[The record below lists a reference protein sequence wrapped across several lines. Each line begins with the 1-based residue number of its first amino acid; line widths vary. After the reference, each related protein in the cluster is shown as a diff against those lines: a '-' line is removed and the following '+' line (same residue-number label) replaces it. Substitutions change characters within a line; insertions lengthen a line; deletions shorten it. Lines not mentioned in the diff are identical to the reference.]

1 MVTLNMLPPP
11 TLDFTIPS
19 IHDDLALQCRVYHPR
34 VLNPDSATAI
44 CDWRK
49 KCAIVAHPYA
59 PLGGCMDDP
68 VVDIVASTILKQGF
82 IVGTFNF
89 RY

>member
-1 MVTLNMLPPP
+1 MLPPP
-11 TLDFTIPS
+11 RFDFAIPS
-19 IHDDLALQCRVYHPR
+19 IHDDLILQCRVYHPQA
-34 VLNPDSATAI
+34 LEPLSASSI
-44 CDWRK
+44 IDWRK

-68 VVDIVASTILKQGF
+68 VVDVVASTILKQGF

-89 RY
+89 R